1 MYTLSVESLYFQIS
15 HYFWP
20 ALRILALFST
30 APIFNGKEFS
40 KKAKVGLAMC
50 LAFLIGQNLPDSHI
64 IIFSW
69 QGFGV
74 AAQQLLIGAT
84 MGITVQLIFVAV
96 RTAGEIIGLQ
106 MGLSFATFFDP
117 SGGQNMPIIARI
129 LNLLATLL
137 FLSFNGHLWMLTI
150 LNDSFEVIPVSGAGA
165 SLHTEGFY
173 YLVQTA
179 GLIFRC
185 GLMLGLPIITLLLAI
200 NFTLGL
206 LNRLTPQLSIFVI
219 GFPLTLSI
227 GMGALALMM
236 YTLSPFFENLMTD
249 ILNHLARIIILLSGR

>member
-15 HYFWP
+15 HFFWP

-30 APIFNGKEFS
+30 APIFSGKEIG
-40 KKAKVGLAMC
+40 KKVKVGLAIGIS
-50 LAFLIGQNLPDSHI
+50 FLIGQNLPDSHI

-69 QGFGV
+69 QGVGV
-74 AAQQLLIGAT
+74 AAQQIIIGVA
-84 MGITVQLIFVAV
+84 MGVTIQLIFVAV

-117 SGGQNMPIIARI
+117 SGGQNMPVIARI

-137 FLSFNGHLWMLTI
+137 FLTFNGHLWMLSI
-150 LNDSFEVIPVSGAGA
+150 LNQSFEVLPVGGT
-165 SLHTEGFY
+165 LLYTEGFY
-173 YLVQTA
+173 YLVKA
-179 GLIFRC
+179 GGLIFRC
-185 GLMLGLPIITLLLAI
+185 GLMLSLPIIALLLAI

-219 GFPLTLSI
+219 GFPLTLTI
-227 GMGALALMM
+227 GMGALALVM
-236 YTLSPFFENLMTD
+236 YTFSPFFENLMTD
-249 ILNHLARIIILLSGR
+249 IFNYLATTILLFSGR

>member
-15 HYFWP
+15 HLFWP
-20 ALRILALFST
+20 ALRVLALFST
-30 APIFNGKEFS
+30 APIFSGKELN
-40 KKAKVGLAMC
+40 KKAKVALALC
-50 LAFLIGQNLPDSHI
+50 IAFLIGQNLPDSHI
-64 IIFSW
+64 SIFSW

-74 AAQQLLIGAT
+74 AAQQLIIGAA
-84 MGITVQLIFVAV
+84 MGLTVQLIFVTV

-129 LNLLATLL
+129 INLLATLL
-137 FLSFNGHLWMLTI
+137 FLACDGHLWMLTI
-150 LNDSFEVIPVSGAGA
+150 LAQSFEVLPVGGV
-165 SLHTEGFY
+165 SLHAEGFY
-173 YLVQTA
+173 YLVRMA

-185 GLMLGLPIITLLLAI
+185 GLMLGLPVVTLLLAI

-219 GFPLTLSI
+219 GFPLTLTV
-227 GMGALALMM
+227 GMGALMLEM
-236 YTLSPFFENLMTD
+236 YTLAPFVENLLTA
-249 ILNHLARIIILLSGR
+249 IFNHLSRIIILFSGG